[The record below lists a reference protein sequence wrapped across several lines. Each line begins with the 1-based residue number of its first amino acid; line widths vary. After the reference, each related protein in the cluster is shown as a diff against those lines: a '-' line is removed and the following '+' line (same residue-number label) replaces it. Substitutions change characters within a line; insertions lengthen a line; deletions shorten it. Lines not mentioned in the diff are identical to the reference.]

1 MSSYHGA
8 SRLFKMSAK
17 HDWTTDGG
25 IAAGLQQE
33 LKIMGYGTA
42 FQIYRDRAL
51 LSEEEARQAVIEVV
65 TGPAV
70 MPIYRE
76 TLQRMIGAGDEPNHY
91 EVDVQVDADGLV
103 FEHGDLLKPIDI
115 TGGGLRIVGPGGKK
129 TKRQRTIEERAEALE
144 RKRER
149 IRDTGEEDYL
159 THANQCGYLL
169 RNVRLGFLRSPK
181 MQGTSVKMR
190 INDLTLDQLQR
201 FIDAT
206 GNPTLAALSTHEG
219 TQPGSDD
226 SGRYIYSG
234 WIGFAMEVI
243 DFLNLEM
250 VIDIEGLKEEHRDVG
265 GDTGGRTLEEWDA
278 DAETVIGQLAD
289 RRPDI
294 DAEMIRAYFMEG
306 RNGDLFM
313 EQGEAAVELPKVA
326 AVS

>member
-1 MSSYHGA
+1 MSYHRA

-17 HDWTTDGG
+17 HDWTTDDG
-25 IAAGLQQE
+25 IAGGLQQE
-33 LKIMGYGTA
+33 LKIVGYGTA
-42 FQIYRDRAL
+42 FQIYRDRTL
-51 LSEEEARQAVIEVV
+51 LDEEAARQAVIEVV
-65 TGPAV
+65 TGPAM
-70 MPIYRE
+70 MPMYKE
-76 TLQRMIGAGDEPNHY
+76 MLQRMIGAGDEPNNY
-91 EVDVQVDADGLV
+91 EADVQIDADGLV
-103 FEHGDLLKPIDI
+103 FEHGNLLKSIDLADS
-115 TGGGLRIVGPGGKK
+115 GLRIVGPGGKK
-129 TKRQRTIEERAEALE
+129 TKRQRTVEERAKALE

-169 RNVRLGFLRSPK
+169 RNVRLGFLRSLK

-190 INDLTLDQLQR
+190 INNLTLDQLQR
-201 FIDAT
+201 FMDAT

-250 VIDIEGLKEEHRDVG
+250 VIDVEGLKEEHRNVG
-265 GDTGGRTLEEWDA
+265 GDTGGRALEEWDA

-306 RNGDLFM
+306 RNGELFM
-313 EQGEAAVELPKVA
+313 EDEDGAVEIPKVA
-326 AVS
+326 AV

>member
-1 MSSYHGA
+1 MSGYHRA

-17 HDWTTDGG
+17 HDWTTDDG

-33 LKIMGYGTA
+33 LKIVGYGTA
-42 FQIYRDRAL
+42 FQIYRDRTL
-51 LSEEEARQAVIEVV
+51 LDEEMARQAVIEAV
-65 TGPAV
+65 TGPAM
-70 MPIYRE
+70 MPMYKE
-76 TLQRMIGAGDEPNHY
+76 TLQRMIGASDEPNY
-91 EVDVQVDADGLV
+91 YDVDVQADADGLM
-103 FEHGDLLKPIDI
+103 FEHGDFKRVIDLAA
-115 TGGGLRIVGPGGKK
+115 GLRIAGPGRKK
-129 TKRQRTIEERAEALE
+129 TKREKTVEERAKALE

-169 RNVRLGFLRSPK
+169 RNIRLGFLRSPK

-190 INDLTLDQLQR
+190 INNLTLDQLQR

-219 TQPGSDD
+219 TRPGSDD

-250 VIDIEGLKEEHRDVG
+250 VIDVEGLKEEHRDVG
-265 GDTGGRTLEEWDA
+265 GDTGGRTLEAWDA
-278 DAETVIGQLAD
+278 DAETVIGQLTD

-294 DAEMIRAYFMEG
+294 DAEAIREWFMEG
-306 RNGDLFM
+306 YGGEFIMDTGQNK
-313 EQGEAAVELPKVA
+313 EAA
-326 AVS
+326 